1 MDEDVLILLDDIL
14 FTINKTNE
22 CLPEQRIFDD
32 FRKDWKTKKAVERGI
47 EIIGEAMNRLL
58 KINPEISIT
67 NARKI
72 VDTRNRVS
80 HGYDTISDD
89 IIWRIVINDLPIL
102 KSEVEK
108 LLAEHNPA
116 LSEVE
121 GTKI

>member
-1 MDEDVLILLDDIL
+1 MDREILILLDDIL

-58 KINPEISIT
+58 KINPETSIT

-108 LLAEHNPA
+108 LLAEHH
-116 LSEVE
+116 
-121 GTKI
+121 TKI